1 MNASLSEDE
10 EEGEEQAT
18 AATITGRG
26 ATRRLAQW
34 SAGTRREFSRKLS
47 RRWDDNGNPIE
58 AVHLRRV
65 MGLFGILIGKL
76 QLTGP
81 PVLSFDRG
89 RVSNTTW
96 LVSRGDTG
104 FFSIRLFFLKSCCFL
119 SRSIEAIVPIR
130 LYFYLTFLPPS
141 PIFRRRLTTSSSK
154 DKNLTIPSSPVEK
167 LARSDP
173 AYHLSGSN

>member
-1 MNASLSEDE
+1 MSRTSNARGGGWNERE
-10 EEGEEQAT
+10 PFGGGGGGEEQAT

-81 PVLSFDRG
+81 PVLSFNRG
-89 RVSNTTW
+89 RVSNTTC
-96 LVSRGDTG
+96 LGSARFLFPS
-104 FFSIRLFFLKSCCFL
+104 FF
-119 SRSIEAIVPIR
+119 
-130 LYFYLTFLPPS
+130 
-141 PIFRRRLTTSSSK
+141 TSFNSS
-154 DKNLTIPSSPVEK
+154 
-167 LARSDP
+167 
-173 AYHLSGSN
+173 

>member
-1 MNASLSEDE
+1 MTLSRGQGIDKGRIGLSRTSNDARGGGWNERE
-10 EEGEEQAT
+10 PFRGGGWGGRVEQAT

-26 ATRRLAQW
+26 ATRRPVQW

-81 PVLSFDRG
+81 PVLSFNRG

-96 LVSRGDTG
+96 HG
-104 FFSIRLFFLKSCCFL
+104 
-119 SRSIEAIVPIR
+119 
-130 LYFYLTFLPPS
+130 
-141 PIFRRRLTTSSSK
+141 
-154 DKNLTIPSSPVEK
+154 
-167 LARSDP
+167 
-173 AYHLSGSN
+173 

>member
-1 MNASLSEDE
+1 MNASLSEKEEEEREE

-81 PVLSFDRG
+81 PVLSFNRG

-96 LVSRGDTG
+96 LVSGDTG
-104 FFSIRLFFLKSCCFL
+104 FFSILFFFTSRFFFFFFVEIVGLDFL
-119 SRSIEAIVPIR
+119 EIFIER
-130 LYFYLTFLPPS
+130 CS
-141 PIFRRRLTTSSSK
+141 
-154 DKNLTIPSSPVEK
+154 
-167 LARSDP
+167 
-173 AYHLSGSN
+173 

>member
-1 MNASLSEDE
+1 MSRTSNARGGGWNERE
-10 EEGEEQAT
+10 PFGGGGGGEEQAT

-81 PVLSFDRG
+81 PVLSFNRG
-89 RVSNTTW
+89 RVSNTTR
-96 LVSRGDTG
+96 LGSAVSFS
-104 FFSIRLFFLKSCCFL
+104 FFFYFFQFVVKK
-119 SRSIEAIVPIR
+119 
-130 LYFYLTFLPPS
+130 
-141 PIFRRRLTTSSSK
+141 IFGL
-154 DKNLTIPSSPVEK
+154 DF
-167 LARSDP
+167 
-173 AYHLSGSN
+173 

>member
-1 MNASLSEDE
+1 MSRTSNARGGGWNERE
-10 EEGEEQAT
+10 PFGGGGGEEQAT

-81 PVLSFDRG
+81 PVLSFNRG
-89 RVSNTTW
+89 RVSNTTR
-96 LVSRGDTG
+96 LGSAVSFS
-104 FFSIRLFFLKSCCFL
+104 FFFYFFQFVVKK
-119 SRSIEAIVPIR
+119 
-130 LYFYLTFLPPS
+130 
-141 PIFRRRLTTSSSK
+141 IFGL
-154 DKNLTIPSSPVEK
+154 DF
-167 LARSDP
+167 
-173 AYHLSGSN
+173 

>member
-104 FFSIRLFFLKSCCFL
+104 FFSTRLFF
-119 SRSIEAIVPIR
+119 
-130 LYFYLTFLPPS
+130 
-141 PIFRRRLTTSSSK
+141 SK
-154 DKNLTIPSSPVEK
+154 K
-167 LARSDP
+167 LLVSFEIDRSDRLP
-173 AYHLSGSN
+173 FAFISTSLSSLRAQSSVED